1 MRKQLGCDRR
11 DGNSTMKN
19 KRVNRRQFLLS
30 TAATAASLSAANA
43 EVPVRKPYYIIDCQ
57 SHLFAPELLALMEKR
72 TEPPLIHEKKGVKYL
87 VVGKWHR
94 RLIAPGVKE
103 KLAAMDEA
111 GINLAALSTNDPGPE
126 QFGKDGRAVA
136 RIIHDYLA
144 DVVKQHP
151 KRFFALASLPLH
163 DMAAALKELD
173 RCVNKLGMKG
183 ILLYSNIAGKFP
195 DEPEFRPLFQR
206 AEEMGLPVLLHPPYP
221 VTFDQTSGFNL
232 TGGLGLM
239 FDTTIA
245 LCRIILSG
253 LLDRHPKLKLVCPH
267 VGGTLPYLIGRIDHQ
282 VTVLKRVALDIKK
295 KPSDYLKNVYLDSVN
310 ALPAVIRFGYDFVGP
325 DRMLY
330 SSDHPWVDPK
340 LILDNVRSLK
350 LPAED
355 AEKLL
360 SGNARLLF
368 GL

>member
-1 MRKQLGCDRR
+1 
-11 DGNSTMKN
+11 
-19 KRVNRRQFLLS
+19 VN
-30 TAATAASLSAANA
+30 
-43 EVPVRKPYYIIDCQ
+43 
-57 SHLFAPELLALMEKR
+57 
-72 TEPPLIHEKKGVKYL
+72 
-87 VVGKWHR
+87 KWHR

-103 KLAAMDEA
+103 KLAAMDGA
-111 GINLAALSTNDPGPE
+111 GIELAAISTNDPGPE
-126 QFGKDGRAVA
+126 QFGKDGPAVA
-136 RIIHDYLA
+136 RIVHDYLA
-144 DVVKQHP
+144 DTVKQHP
-151 KRFFALASLPLH
+151 KRFFALAALPLQ
-163 DMAAALKELD
+163 DMDAALAELE
-173 RCVNKLGMKG
+173 RCVSKLGMKG

-195 DEPEFRPLFQR
+195 DEPQFAPLFKR
-206 AEEMGLPVLLHPPYP
+206 AEDMGVPVLLHPPYP
-221 VTFDQTSGFNL
+221 VTFDATEGYNL

-245 LCRIILSG
+245 LCRMILSG
-253 LLDRHPKLKLVCPH
+253 LLDRYPKLKLVCPH

-282 VTVLKRVALDIKK
+282 VTVLKRVAVDIRK
-295 KPSDYLKNVYLDSVN
+295 KPSEYLRGIYLDSVN

-340 LILDNVRSLK
+340 LILDNVNSLK

-360 SGNARLLF
+360 SGNARRLF